1 MKLCDLSPYVEK
13 FHALEE
19 LHDFLTE
26 NLLYKQKQLD
36 DISVRRIKPYYSRVV
51 LKALPILRNRGKLY
65 LKQFELQYQYY
76 KSK

>member
-13 FHALEE
+13 FHAIEE

-36 DISVRRIKPYYSRVV
+36 DIYV
-51 LKALPILRNRGKLY
+51 
-65 LKQFELQYQYY
+65 E
-76 KSK
+76 